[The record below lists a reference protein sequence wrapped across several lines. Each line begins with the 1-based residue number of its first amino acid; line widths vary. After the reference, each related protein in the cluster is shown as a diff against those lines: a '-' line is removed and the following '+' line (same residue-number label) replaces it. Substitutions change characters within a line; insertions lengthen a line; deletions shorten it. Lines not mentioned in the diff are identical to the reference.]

1 MKQVFTSWGKKAQS
15 KQLPTV
21 TVIAE
26 GLQQLDPAP
35 ISQSESIPREK
46 NPMKDKSFM
55 EKRRKYC
62 KMQGAEGSITAAV
75 LLQI

>member
-1 MKQVFTSWGKKAQS
+1 MKQVFTSWGKKEQS

-21 TVIAE
+21 IVIAE

-46 NPMKDKSFM
+46 NPMKDKSCI
-55 EKRRKYC
+55 KRKKYC
-62 KMQGAEGSITAAV
+62 KMQGAEGSVTAAV